1 MQPDAANTT
10 NAVGVVGAGTMG
22 VGIAYVFAM
31 AGHPVILVEPDHSRS
46 AEARAT
52 MEQAAAE
59 TVRRGKV
66 PAEDASRRLASIRF
80 AATIPE
86 LPEALALVIET
97 VPERLDIKHHVLAG
111 IDARSPAII
120 ATNTSALSIDDLATA
135 VSRPDAFL
143 GMHFFNPVWSLHL
156 VELIRG
162 AATSDATLEAAT
174 AFATGIGKKTAVV
187 SDRPG
192 FITSRLDLILAL
204 EAIRMVEE
212 GVASAD
218 DIDVAIMTAYR
229 HPVGPLRLTDLV
241 GLDVRLD
248 IARHLGQAIGP
259 RYAPPR
265 LLEEMVARGELGR
278 KSGQGFYDWS
288 VEADT
293 GRAGQKA

>member
-1 MQPDAANTT
+1 MLPDAG
-10 NAVGVVGAGTMG
+10 NAKKGVGVVGAGTMG

-31 AGHPVILVEPDHSRS
+31 AGHPVVVVEPDGRRS
-46 AEARAT
+46 VEARAT
-52 MEQAAAE
+52 MEQAAGDA
-59 TVRRGKV
+59 VRRGKIS
-66 PAEDASRRLASIRF
+66 ADDARRRLASIRF
-80 AATIPE
+80 AGAVSE
-86 LPEALALVIET
+86 LPVGMALVIET
-97 VPERLDIKHHVLAG
+97 VPERLDIKHRVLAG
-111 IDARSPAII
+111 IDGRSPAII
-120 ATNTSALSIDDLATA
+120 ATNTSALSIDDLAAA
-135 VSRPDAFL
+135 VSRPDAFI

-156 VELIRG
+156 VELVRG
-162 AATSDATLEAAT
+162 TATSDETLATAT

-212 GVASAD
+212 GVASPN
-218 DIDVAIMTAYR
+218 DIDVAITTAYR

-248 IARHLGQAIGP
+248 IARHLGEAIGP

-265 LLEEMVARGELGR
+265 LLEEKVARGELGR
-278 KSGQGFYDWS
+278 KSGHGFYDWS
-288 VEADT
+288 AEADA

>member
-1 MQPDAANTT
+1 MQPDAANAM

-31 AGHPVILVEPDHSRS
+31 AGYGVVVVEPDQDRS
-46 AEARAT
+46 VGARAA
-52 MEQAAAE
+52 MAQASADA
-59 TVRRGKV
+59 VRRGKFS
-66 PAEDASRRLASIRF
+66 ADDASRRLASIRY
-80 AATIPE
+80 AGAISD
-86 LPEALALVIET
+86 LPVGMPLVVET
-97 VPERLDIKHHVLAG
+97 VPERLDIKHRVLAE

-120 ATNTSALSIDDLATA
+120 ATNTSALSIDDLAAA
-135 VSRPDAFL
+135 VSRPDAFI

-156 VELIRG
+156 VELVRG
-162 AATSDATLEAAT
+162 AATSDETLATAT

-187 SDRPG
+187 SDQPG

-212 GVASAD
+212 GVACPN
-218 DIDVAIMTAYR
+218 DIDVAITTAYR

-248 IARHLGQAIGP
+248 IARHLGKAIGP

-265 LLEEMVARGELGR
+265 LLEEKVARGELGR
-278 KSGQGFYDWS
+278 KSGHGFYDWAAQ
-288 VEADT
+288 ADT
-293 GRAGQKA
+293 GKAG

>member
-1 MQPDAANTT
+1 MLPDANAT
-10 NAVGVVGAGTMG
+10 NGIGVVGAGTMG
-22 VGIAYVFAM
+22 AGIAYVFAM
-31 AGHPVILVEPDHSRS
+31 AGHAVVLVEPDERRGVQ
-46 AEARAT
+46 ARAT
-52 MEQAAAE
+52 MEQAAGEA
-59 TVRRGKV
+59 VRRGKV
-66 PAEDASRRLASIRF
+66 SADDAHRLLASIRL
-80 AATIPE
+80 AGAVSD
-86 LPEALALVIET
+86 LPENLALVIET
-97 VPERLDIKHHVLAG
+97 VPERLDIKHRVLAA
-111 IDARSPAII
+111 IDGRSPAII
-120 ATNTSALSIDDLATA
+120 ATNTSALSIDELAAA

-156 VELIRG
+156 VELVRG
-162 AATSDATLEAAT
+162 AATSDATLEAAA

-248 IARHLGQAIGP
+248 IARHLGEAIGP

-265 LLEEMVARGELGR
+265 LLEEKVARGELGR
-278 KSGQGFYDWS
+278 KSGHGFYDWT
-288 VEADT
+288 D
-293 GRAGQKA
+293 GAGAERPGSNA